1 MAMYRGFS
9 TLQGNFSST
18 KVVDGDL
25 IKRDLLNAFAIRKG
39 EKVGSPGYGSGVL
52 DLVMEPLTEEV
63 KNLLLE
69 EVTATIAQDP
79 RVSLQQLVIDEYAN
93 GLQAQIN
100 LIYVQTDQAESLIIN
115 FDRQDGTVS

>member
-1 MAMYRGFS
+1 MSMYRGFS

-18 KVVDGDL
+18 KVVDSEL
-25 IKRDLLNAFAIRKG
+25 VKRDLLNAFAIRKG
-39 EKVGSPGYGSGVL
+39 EKVGTPGYGSGVL

-69 EVTATIAQDP
+69 EVTSTIAQDP
-79 RVSLQQLVIDEYAN
+79 RVSLQQLVIEEYEN

-100 LIYVQTDQAESLIIN
+100 LLYVQSNQSENLVIR
-115 FDRQDGTVS
+115 FDRQDGTVN

>member
-18 KVVDGDL
+18 KVVDTEL
-25 IKRDLLNAFAIRKG
+25 VKRDLLNAFAIRKG
-39 EKVGSPGYGSGVL
+39 EKVGTPGYGSGVL

-69 EVTATIAQDP
+69 EVTSTIAQDP
-79 RVSLQQLVIDEYAN
+79 RVSLQQLVIEEYEN

-100 LIYVQTDQAESLIIN
+100 LLYVQSNQSENLVIN

>member
-9 TLQGNFSST
+9 TLQGNFLST
-18 KVVDGDL
+18 RVVDTEL
-25 IKRDLLNAFAIRKG
+25 VKRDLLNAFAIRKG
-39 EKVGSPGYGSGVL
+39 EKVGTPVYGSGVL

-69 EVTATIAQDP
+69 EVTSTIAQDP
-79 RVSLQQLVIDEYAN
+79 RVSLQQLVIEEYEN

-100 LIYVQTDQAESLIIN
+100 LLYVQSNQSENLVIN

>member
-9 TLQGNFSST
+9 TLQGNFLST
-18 KVVDGDL
+18 KVVDTEL
-25 IKRDLLNAFAIRKG
+25 VKRDLLNAFAIRKG
-39 EKVGSPGYGSGVL
+39 EKVGTPGYGSGVL

-69 EVTATIAQDP
+69 EVTSTIAQDP
-79 RVSLQQLVIDEYAN
+79 RVSLQQLVIEEYEN

-100 LIYVQTDQAESLIIN
+100 LLYVQSNQSENLVIN

>member
-79 RVSLQQLVIDEYAN
+79 RVSLQQLVIDEYSN

-100 LIYVQTDQAESLIIN
+100 LLYVQSNQSENLIIN

>member
-9 TLQGNFSST
+9 TLQGNFLST
-18 KVVDGDL
+18 KVVDTEL
-25 IKRDLLNAFAIRKG
+25 VKRDLLNAFAIRKG
-39 EKVGSPGYGSGVL
+39 EKVGTPGYGSGVL
-52 DLVMEPLTEEV
+52 YLVMEPLTEEV

-100 LIYVQTDQAESLIIN
+100 LLYVQSNQSESLVIN

>member
-9 TLQGNFSST
+9 TLQGNFLST
-18 KVVDGDL
+18 RVVDTEL
-25 IKRDLLNAFAIRKG
+25 VKRDLLNAFAIRKG
-39 EKVGSPGYGSGVL
+39 EKVGTPGYGSGVL

-69 EVTATIAQDP
+69 EVTSTIAQDP
-79 RVSLQQLVIDEYAN
+79 RVALQQLVIEEYEN

-100 LIYVQTDQAESLIIN
+100 LLYVQSNQSESLVIN

>member
-9 TLQGNFSST
+9 TVQGSFEST
-18 KVVDGDL
+18 RVVDGDL

-39 EKVGSPGYGSGVL
+39 EKVGSPAYGSGVL

-63 KNLLLE
+63 KNLLIE
-69 EVTATIAQDP
+69 EVTTTIKQDP
-79 RVSLQQLVIDEYAN
+79 RVALQQLVIDEYEN

-100 LIYVQTDQAESLIIN
+100 LVYVQTNQSETLVIN

>member
-9 TLQGNFSST
+9 TLQGNFLST
-18 KVVDGDL
+18 RVVDTEL
-25 IKRDLLNAFAIRKG
+25 VKRDLLNAFAIRKG
-39 EKVGSPGYGSGVL
+39 EKVGTPGYGSGVL

-69 EVTATIAQDP
+69 EVTSTIAQDP
-79 RVSLQQLVIDEYAN
+79 RVSLQQLVIEENEN

-100 LIYVQTDQAESLIIN
+100 LLYVQSNQSENLVIN

>member
-9 TLQGNFSST
+9 TLQGNFLST
-18 KVVDGDL
+18 KVVDTEL
-25 IKRDLLNAFAIRKG
+25 VKRDLLNAFAIRKG
-39 EKVGSPGYGSGVL
+39 EKVGTPGYGSGVL

-69 EVTATIAQDP
+69 EVTSTIAQDP
-79 RVSLQQLVIDEYAN
+79 RVSLQQLVIEEYEN

-100 LIYVQTDQAESLIIN
+100 LLYVQTNQSESLVIN

>member
-9 TLQGNFSST
+9 TLQGNFLST
-18 KVVDGDL
+18 KVVDTEL
-25 IKRDLLNAFAIRKG
+25 VKRDLLNAFAIRKG
-39 EKVGSPGYGSGVL
+39 EKVGTPGYGSGVL

-69 EVTATIAQDP
+69 EVTSTIAQDP
-79 RVSLQQLVIDEYAN
+79 RVSLQQLVIEEYEK

-100 LIYVQTDQAESLIIN
+100 LLYVQSNQSENLVIN

>member
-1 MAMYRGFS
+1 MSMYRGFS
-9 TLQGNFSST
+9 TLQGNFTST
-18 KVVDGDL
+18 KVVDVDL
-25 IKRDLLNAFAIRKG
+25 IKRNLLNAFAIRKG

-69 EVTATIAQDP
+69 EVTATIALDP

-100 LIYVQTDQAESLIIN
+100 LIYVQTDQAESLVIN

>member
-9 TLQGNFSST
+9 TLQGNFLST
-18 KVVDGDL
+18 KVVDTEL
-25 IKRDLLNAFAIRKG
+25 VKRDLLNAFAIRKG
-39 EKVGSPGYGSGVL
+39 EKVGTPGYGSGVL

-69 EVTATIAQDP
+69 EVTSTIAQDP
-79 RVSLQQLVIDEYAN
+79 RVSLQQLVIEEYEN

-100 LIYVQTDQAESLIIN
+100 LLYVQSNESENLVIN

>member
-18 KVVDGDL
+18 KVVDSEL
-25 IKRDLLNAFAIRKG
+25 VKRDLLNAFAIRKG

-79 RVSLQQLVIDEYAN
+79 RVSLQQLVIDEYSN

-100 LIYVQTDQAESLIIN
+100 LLYVQSNQSENLVIR
-115 FDRQDGTVS
+115 FDRQDGTVN

>member
-18 KVVDGDL
+18 KVVDSEL
-25 IKRDLLNAFAIRKG
+25 VKRDLLNAFAIRKG

-100 LIYVQTDQAESLIIN
+100 LLYVQSNQSENLVIR
-115 FDRQDGTVS
+115 FDRQDGTVN

>member
-18 KVVDGDL
+18 KVVDL
-25 IKRDLLNAFAIRKG
+25 ELVKRDLLNAFAIRKG
-39 EKVGSPGYGSGVL
+39 EKVGTPGYGSGVL

-69 EVTATIAQDP
+69 EVTSTIAQDP
-79 RVSLQQLVIDEYAN
+79 RVSLQQLVIEEYEN

-100 LIYVQTDQAESLIIN
+100 LLYVQSNQSENLVIN

>member
-9 TLQGNFSST
+9 TLQGNFLST
-18 KVVDGDL
+18 RVVDTEL
-25 IKRDLLNAFAIRKG
+25 VKRDLLNAFAIRKG
-39 EKVGSPGYGSGVL
+39 EKVGTPGYGSGVL

-69 EVTATIAQDP
+69 EVTSTIAQDP
-79 RVSLQQLVIDEYAN
+79 RVSLQQLVIEEYEN

-100 LIYVQTDQAESLIIN
+100 LLYVQSNQSETLVIN

>member
-1 MAMYRGFS
+1 MTMYRGFS

-18 KVVDGDL
+18 KVVDSEL
-25 IKRDLLNAFAIRKG
+25 VKRDLLNAFAIRKG
-39 EKVGSPGYGSGVL
+39 EKVGTPGYGSGVL

-69 EVTATIAQDP
+69 EVTSTIAQDP
-79 RVSLQQLVIDEYAN
+79 RVSLQQLVIEEYEN

-100 LIYVQTDQAESLIIN
+100 LLYVQSNQSENLVIN

>member
-18 KVVDGDL
+18 KVVDSEL
-25 IKRDLLNAFAIRKG
+25 VKRDLLNAFAIRKG

-79 RVSLQQLVIDEYAN
+79 RVSLQQLVIDEYSN

-100 LIYVQTDQAESLIIN
+100 LLYVQSNQSENLIIN

>member
-1 MAMYRGFS
+1 MYRGFS
-9 TLQGNFSST
+9 TVQGSFEST
-18 KVVDGDL
+18 RVVDGDL

-39 EKVGSPGYGSGVL
+39 EKVGSPAYGSGVL

-63 KNLLLE
+63 KNLLIE
-69 EVTATIAQDP
+69 EVTTTIKQDP
-79 RVSLQQLVIDEYAN
+79 RVALQQLVIDEYEN

-100 LIYVQTDQAESLIIN
+100 LVYVQTNQSETLVIN

>member
-100 LIYVQTDQAESLIIN
+100 LLYVQSNQSESLVIN

>member
-1 MAMYRGFS
+1 MSMYRGFS

-18 KVVDGDL
+18 KVVDSEL
-25 IKRDLLNAFAIRKG
+25 VKRDLLNAFAIRKG
-39 EKVGSPGYGSGVL
+39 EKVGTPGYGSGVL

-69 EVTATIAQDP
+69 EVTATIALDP

-100 LIYVQTDQAESLIIN
+100 LIYVQTDQAESLVIN

>member
-1 MAMYRGFS
+1 MYRGFS
-9 TLQGNFSST
+9 TLQGNFTST

-25 IKRDLLNAFAIRKG
+25 IKRNLLNAFAIRKG

-100 LIYVQTDQAESLIIN
+100 LLYVQSNQSESLVIN

>member
-9 TLQGNFSST
+9 TLQGNFLST
-18 KVVDGDL
+18 RVVDTEL
-25 IKRDLLNAFAIRKG
+25 VKRDLLNAFAIRKG
-39 EKVGSPGYGSGVL
+39 EKVGTPGYGSGVL

-69 EVTATIAQDP
+69 EVTSTIAQDP
-79 RVSLQQLVIDEYAN
+79 RVSLEQLVIEEYEN

-100 LIYVQTDQAESLIIN
+100 LLYVQTNESESLVIN

>member
-9 TLQGNFSST
+9 TLQGNFLST
-18 KVVDGDL
+18 KVVDTEL
-25 IKRDLLNAFAIRKG
+25 VKRDLLNAFAIRKG
-39 EKVGSPGYGSGVL
+39 EKVGTPGYGSGVL

-69 EVTATIAQDP
+69 EVTSTIAQDP
-79 RVSLQQLVIDEYAN
+79 RVSLQQLVIEEYEN

-100 LIYVQTDQAESLIIN
+100 LLYVQSNQSENLVIN
-115 FDRQDGTVS
+115 LDRQDGTVS

>member
-9 TLQGNFSST
+9 TLQGNFLST
-18 KVVDGDL
+18 RVVDTEL
-25 IKRDLLNAFAIRKG
+25 VKRDLLNAFAIRKG
-39 EKVGSPGYGSGVL
+39 EKVGTPGYGSGVL

-69 EVTATIAQDP
+69 EVTSTIDQDP
-79 RVSLQQLVIDEYAN
+79 RVSLQQLVIEEYEN

-100 LIYVQTDQAESLIIN
+100 LLYVQSNQSENLVIN

>member
-69 EVTATIAQDP
+69 EVTSTIAQDP
-79 RVSLQQLVIDEYAN
+79 RVSLQQLVIEEYEN

-100 LIYVQTDQAESLIIN
+100 LLYVQSNQSESLVIN

>member
-1 MAMYRGFS
+1 MSMYRGFS
-9 TLQGNFSST
+9 TLQGNFTST
-18 KVVDGDL
+18 KVVDVDL
-25 IKRDLLNAFAIRKG
+25 IKRNLLNAFAIRKG

-100 LIYVQTDQAESLIIN
+100 LLYVQSNQSENLVIR
-115 FDRQDGTVS
+115 FDRQDGTVN

>member
-18 KVVDGDL
+18 KVVDSEL
-25 IKRDLLNAFAIRKG
+25 VKRDLLNAFAIRKG
-39 EKVGSPGYGSGVL
+39 EKVGVPGYGSGVL

-69 EVTATIAQDP
+69 EVTSTRIP
-79 RVSLQQLVIDEYAN
+79 VLLYN
-93 GLQAQIN
+93 N
-100 LIYVQTDQAESLIIN
+100 LLLKNMKTDYKHK
-115 FDRQDGTVS
+115 

>member
-9 TLQGNFSST
+9 TLQGKFSST
-18 KVVDGDL
+18 KVVDGEL

-39 EKVGSPGYGSGVL
+39 EKVGNPGYGSGVL

-69 EVTATIAQDP
+69 EVTSTIAQDP
-79 RVSLQQLVIDEYAN
+79 RVSLQQLVIEEYGN

-100 LIYVQTDQAESLIIN
+100 LLYVQSNQSENLVIN

>member
-18 KVVDGDL
+18 KVVDTDL
-25 IKRDLLNAFAIRKG
+25 VKRDLLNAFAIRKG
-39 EKVGSPGYGSGVL
+39 EKVGTPGYGSGVL

-69 EVTATIAQDP
+69 EVTSTIAQDP
-79 RVSLQQLVIDEYAN
+79 RVSLQQLVIEEYEN

-100 LIYVQTDQAESLIIN
+100 LLYVQSNQSENLVIR
-115 FDRQDGTVS
+115 FDRQDGTVN

>member
-1 MAMYRGFS
+1 MSMYRGFS
-9 TLQGNFSST
+9 TLQGNFTST
-18 KVVDGDL
+18 KVVDVDL
-25 IKRDLLNAFAIRKG
+25 IKRNLLNAFAIRKG

-100 LIYVQTDQAESLIIN
+100 LLYVQSNQSESLVIN

>member
-9 TLQGNFSST
+9 TLQGNFLST
-18 KVVDGDL
+18 KVVDTEL
-25 IKRDLLNAFAIRKG
+25 VKRDLLNAFAIRKG
-39 EKVGSPGYGSGVL
+39 EKVGTPGYGSGVL

-69 EVTATIAQDP
+69 EVTSTIAQDP
-79 RVSLQQLVIDEYAN
+79 RVALQQLVIEEYEN

-100 LIYVQTDQAESLIIN
+100 LLYVQSNESESLIIN

>member
-9 TLQGNFSST
+9 TLQGNFLST
-18 KVVDGDL
+18 KVVDTEL
-25 IKRDLLNAFAIRKG
+25 VKRDLLNAFAIRKG
-39 EKVGSPGYGSGVL
+39 EKVGTPGYGSGVL

-69 EVTATIAQDP
+69 EVTSTIAQDP
-79 RVSLQQLVIDEYAN
+79 RVSLQQLVIEEYEN

-100 LIYVQTDQAESLIIN
+100 LLYVQSNQSESLVIN

>member
-18 KVVDGDL
+18 KVVDSEL
-25 IKRDLLNAFAIRKG
+25 VKRDLLNAFAIRKG

-100 LIYVQTDQAESLIIN
+100 LLYVQSNESESLIIN

>member
-9 TLQGNFSST
+9 TLQGNFLST
-18 KVVDGDL
+18 RVVDTEL
-25 IKRDLLNAFAIRKG
+25 VKRDLLNAFAIRKG
-39 EKVGSPGYGSGVL
+39 EKVGTPGYGSGVL

-69 EVTATIAQDP
+69 EVTSTIAQDP
-79 RVSLQQLVIDEYAN
+79 RVSLQQLVIEEYEN

-100 LIYVQTDQAESLIIN
+100 LLYVQSNQSESLVIN